1 VSAATARAVLAYL
14 PILPGRAGPPAAGW
28 RAVDR
33 CGMLADRPA
42 SIRED
47 SMPSTSDPSLEVITL
62 GGGCFWC
69 IEAVYLEVEGVV
81 RVESGYAGGHVPD
94 PTYEAVCSGE
104 TGHAE
109 VVQLTFDRNRIRLED
124 ILAIFFTVHD
134 PTTLNR
140 QGHDVGT
147 QYRSAIYYGDEA
159 QGEVVRRFV
168 DEVAREGIFKDPIVT
183 EIKPLERFWRAEDY
197 HQRYF
202 ENHPHQGYCAMVVAP
217 KVEKFRKVH
226 AALRRK

>member
-1 VSAATARAVLAYL
+1 MQSTA
-14 PILPGRAGPPAAGW
+14 
-28 RAVDR
+28 
-33 CGMLADRPA
+33 
-42 SIRED
+42 
-47 SMPSTSDPSLEVITL
+47 DPDLEVITL

-69 IEAVYLEVEGVV
+69 TEAVYLEVEGVA
-81 RVESGYAGGHVPD
+81 RVESGYAGGQVPN

-109 VVQLTFDRNRIRLED
+109 VVQVAFDRNRIRLED

-147 QYRSAIYYGDEA
+147 QYRSAIYYSDEA
-159 QGEVVRRFV
+159 QGEAVRRFV
-168 DEVAREGIFKDPIVT
+168 DDLARRDLYDDPIVT
-183 EIKPLERFWRAEDY
+183 EVAPLERFWRAEDH

-202 ENHPHQGYCAMVVAP
+202 ENHPNQGYCAMVVAP
-217 KVEKFRKVH
+217 KVQKFRKLH
-226 AALRRK
+226 AALRRR